1 VTPQDYVQFAIV
13 PGLTLLP
20 SQMDSAE
27 ARAMMLAI
35 ALQESELK
43 YRAQIKGPA
52 KSYAQF
58 EAGGGVW
65 NVLLH
70 HASSMWAKR
79 VCARLDIPA
88 TIAAVHRAMEFND
101 PLCAAF
107 TRLNLWT
114 SPRRLTGPTE
124 TQAAWELYEA
134 VWLPGK
140 PRPLAWPANY
150 KLAWDT
156 IRPGLIVQEK
166 RV

>member
-1 VTPQDYVQFAIV
+1 MTPQDYIQFGIV
-13 PGLTLLP
+13 PGLLLLP
-20 SQMDSAE
+20 QEMDSAE

-35 ALQESELK
+35 ALQESELR

-65 NVLLH
+65 NVLNH

-79 VCARLDIPA
+79 VCARLDIIP
-88 TIAAVHRAMEFND
+88 TIATVHAAMEFND

-114 SPRRLTGPTE
+114 SPRSLPGPSE
-124 TQAAWELYEA
+124 TQKGWEVYET
-134 VWLPGK
+134 VWRPGK
-140 PRPLAWPANY
+140 PRPLDWPENY

-156 IRPGLIVQEK
+156 IHPGLTKQETT
-166 RV
+166 V